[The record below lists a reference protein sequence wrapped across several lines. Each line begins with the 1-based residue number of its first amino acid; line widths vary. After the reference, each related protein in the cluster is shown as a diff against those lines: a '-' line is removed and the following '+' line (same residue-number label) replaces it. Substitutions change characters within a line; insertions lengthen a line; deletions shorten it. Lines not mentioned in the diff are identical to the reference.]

1 MNIYSKWSSWAT
13 KGDKGRLN
21 NMTKF
26 DSASAR
32 RSVFGT
38 VAVLLVLAGSNSV
51 ADEES
56 GHHDLPHNH
65 IALFAGVGFEN
76 DGNDHEARGAA
87 IGLEYELQY
96 HEKWGIGFE
105 LEKLYD
111 NDDEAKRSWVA
122 AFPVSYHPNEQW
134 RFFSGP
140 GVESGD
146 HQKFLMRFGVAYE
159 IPFAQNWTAS
169 PAFLMDFIEG
179 GAVTAV
185 LGVAVGFGF

>member
-1 MNIYSKWSSWAT
+1 MKKFSKT
-13 KGDKGRLN
+13 
-21 NMTKF
+21 
-26 DSASAR
+26 SAR
-32 RSVFGT
+32 KVALGT
-38 VAVLLVLAGSNSV
+38 VAVLLGLAGSNCL
-51 ADEES
+51 AEEAA
-56 GHHDLPHNH
+56 GHHALPHNH
-65 IALFAGVGFEN
+65 IALFAGFGFEN
-76 DGNDHEARGAA
+76 DGEHEARGAA
-87 IGLEYELQY
+87 IGLEYELKY

-146 HQKFLMRFGVAYE
+146 HEKFLMRFGVAYE
-159 IPFAQNWTAS
+159 IPLAQNWTAS

>member
-1 MNIYSKWSSWAT
+1 
-13 KGDKGRLN
+13 
-21 NMTKF
+21 MTKF
-26 DSASAR
+26 SKTSAR
-32 RSVFGT
+32 KVALGT
-38 VAVLLVLAGSNSV
+38 VAVLLGLAGCNCL
-51 ADEES
+51 AEEAA
-56 GHHDLPHNH
+56 GHHALHHNH
-65 IALFAGVGFEN
+65 IALFAGLGFEN
-76 DGNDHEARGAA
+76 DGEHEARGAA
-87 IGLEYELQY
+87 IGLEYELKY

-146 HQKFLMRFGVAYE
+146 HEKFLMRFGVAYE
-159 IPFAQNWTAS
+159 VPFARKWTAS
-169 PAFLMDFIEG
+169 PGFVLDLIEG